1 MTNIWMQLLHM
12 LRSLWPSQQ
21 RSRMYWLLRHAQ
33 NARDINI
40 HKLHHPLPEKNR
52 LGPCRF
58 SAHGTGYIEIAVFVL
73 WLIFLPISVR
83 IFQNKHCSFCSK
95 EFNHDFQW
103 RKSVVEPV
111 ALKKPRLLSM
121 PISITIFCTVEHPFN
136 WLQWCPSGTAH
147 ARKGTSPPAEV
158 HCWT

>member
-73 WLIFLPISVR
+73 WLVFVDFS
-83 IFQNKHCSFCSK
+83 QNFWERPLLVLKK
-95 EFNHDFQW
+95 FNHDFTDET
-103 RKSVVEPV
+103 RHSEIGYIEIVVFVPC
-111 ALKKPRLLSM
+111 RLQSRFQ
-121 PISITIFCTVEHPFN
+121 SVEHPFKV
-136 WLQWCPSGTAH
+136 LS
-147 ARKGTSPPAEV
+147 KGMFHCAENRD
-158 HCWT
+158 WNRD